1 MPPPRVVSFRI
12 IVISYSTMGF
22 KNTLDALDKERKPPR
37 IIISSLVIISYS
49 TMGFKNTLDALDK
62 ERKPPRGKDPEHPM
76 RRHLCVR
83 ARVCMYV

>member
-1 MPPPRVVSFRI
+1 MYGYITPWMHATKSAKPPPRVVSFSI
-12 IVISYSTMGF
+12 I
-22 KNTLDALDKERKPPR
+22 
-37 IIISSLVIISYS
+37 IISYS